1 MSANLYEL
9 KNLAFDFGRNATTL
23 SEFIGYI
30 DLIDFRQIS
39 PKHSRINDKRKSAGK
54 F

>member
-1 MSANLYEL
+1 MS
-9 KNLAFDFGRNATTL
+9 KNLAFNFERITTTL

-30 DLIDFRQIS
+30 DLTDFRQIT
-39 PKHSRINDKRKSAGK
+39 PKHSRNNDKRKCVEK

>member
-1 MSANLYEL
+1 M
-9 KNLAFDFGRNATTL
+9 FDFGTNTSAL

-39 PKHSRINDKRKSAGK
+39 PKHSRNNNKQKYQEILI
-54 F
+54 FEIFVQ